1 MKWLMFLLMIMI
13 GKNGKKVNVSNL
25 SESKVTIIL
34 LDSSG
39 RVEELREI
47 IQQKN
52 TIIITFDYESHK
64 ILSENK
70 TAHELSDNYL
80 NEGDLQTIQKDSY
93 KLARW
98 CEEPEIVNSII
109 YEGINL
115 GGLFYPEFHY
125 FLVPFLKKFV
135 EVANIVKKFNEVKFV
150 SSAGLYEITKSF
162 TDSVSNLD
170 NKRPSQEFLY
180 DSVRINLKISNKYL
194 SFNIPQT
201 YYLKLKKLSEKIEH
215 LLSRPKSGYD
225 NNAVLFV
232 EFDTI
237 RYEKIFSMLPK
248 FSLNTIF
255 YSRRRPTIWNLKSFS
270 IIKKS
275 GCKVATYYAIVDKEV
290 KKTIENN
297 TKIIVNNIDS
307 LWEKE
312 EFYKSFFSI
321 KGFSFWNAMKLTF
334 IQICK
339 KRLPE
344 GVEEIELAK
353 KLFEKYR
360 FKSILVWSES
370 GFNEQIIIKLAKK
383 LNIPI
388 VLLQHGLYFDTPE
401 SYELNKFAGILPIDS
416 DKFAVWGEVSK
427 QYAITCNLPSD
438 KIEVLGSPLH
448 DDFFVD
454 NDISNLNNSFVLL
467 ATSGPAHNFVN
478 DLAIRTNE
486 NYEENIKKICKT
498 VSKMNKKL
506 VIKLHPSH
514 VETDI
519 TKVAK
524 EINPEIIIVKSG
536 NILPLIK
543 YCEVVVVIDISTVI
557 GESQILKKPV
567 ISVSTKD
574 YGFDDSSVFKLNPYI
589 KTNIDNFEILL
600 NRILT
605 DVDFKK
611 QLVSDGSKYVNNYF
625 SNQGIASE
633 KLLSF
638 LEKL

>member
-13 GKNGKKVNVSNL
+13 GKNGKKDNALNL
-25 SESKVTIIL
+25 SESKVTITL
-34 LDSSG
+34 FDSSSK
-39 RVEELREI
+39 VEELREI
-47 IQQKN
+47 IKQKN
-52 TIIITFDYESHK
+52 IIIITFDYESHK

-70 TAHELSDNYL
+70 IAHELSDNYL
-80 NEGDLQTIQKDSY
+80 NEDDLQTIQRDSY

-98 CEEPEIVNSII
+98 YEEPVIANSVI

-115 GGLFYPEFHY
+115 GGLFYSEFHY
-125 FLVPFLKKFV
+125 FLVPFLKKLV
-135 EVANIVKKFNEVKFV
+135 EIANIVKKFNEAKFV
-150 SSAGLYEITKSF
+150 TSARLYEITKSF
-162 TDSVSNLD
+162 TNSVNNLD

-180 DSVRINLKISNKYL
+180 DSVRINLKIPSKSL
-194 SFNIPQT
+194 TFNIPQT

-215 LLSRPKSGYD
+215 LLFGPTSDYD
-225 NNAVLFV
+225 NNAILFV

-237 RYEKIFSMLPK
+237 RYEKVFSMLPK
-248 FSLNTIF
+248 FSLNAIF
-255 YSRRRPTIWNLKSFS
+255 YSRRRPAIWNLKSFS
-270 IIKKS
+270 LIKKS
-275 GCKVATYYAIVDKEV
+275 GCKVATYYAVIDKEV
-290 KKTIENN
+290 KKAIENN
-297 TKIIVNNIDS
+297 TEIIVNNIDS
-307 LWEKE
+307 HWGKE
-312 EFYKSFFSI
+312 EFFKSFFSI
-321 KGFSFWNAMKLTF
+321 RGFSFWNAIKSTF
-334 IQICK
+334 LQLCK

-360 FKSILVWSES
+360 FASILVWSES
-370 GFNEQIIIKLAKK
+370 GFNEQIMVKLAKK
-383 LNIPI
+383 FSIPI
-388 VLLQHGLYFDTPE
+388 VLLQHGLYFDTPN
-401 SYELNKFAGILPIDS
+401 SYELNKFTGILPINS

-427 QYAITCNLPSD
+427 QYAITCNIPSD

-448 DDFFVD
+448 DDFFVG

-478 DLAIRTNE
+478 DLTIKTNE

-498 VSKMNKKL
+498 ISKMNKKL

-514 VETDI
+514 VEVDI

-543 YCEVVVVIDISTVI
+543 YCEVVIVIDISTVI
-557 GESQILKKPV
+557 VESQILKKPV

-574 YGFDDSSVFKLNPYI
+574 YGFNDSNVFESNPNI
-589 KTNIDNFEILL
+589 KTNIDNFESLFY
-600 NRILT
+600 RVLT
-605 DVDFKK
+605 DIDFKK
-611 QLVSDGSKYVNNYF
+611 QLVADGSEYVNNYF
-625 SNQGIASE
+625 SNQGMASE